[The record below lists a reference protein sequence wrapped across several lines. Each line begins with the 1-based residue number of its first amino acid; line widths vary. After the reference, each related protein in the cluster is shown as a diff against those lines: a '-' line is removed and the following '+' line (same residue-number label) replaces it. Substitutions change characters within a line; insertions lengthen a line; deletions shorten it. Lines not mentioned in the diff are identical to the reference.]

1 MSDAS
6 TLSGLAVSS
15 TGRDPN
21 VYQAARQVG
30 FRARATQSS
39 ETTGNQRALQRL
51 DQILNSGE
59 PLNPDAPRGFY
70 VNILA

>member
-6 TLSGLAVSS
+6 TLSGIAVSS
-15 TGRDPN
+15 TGRDPT

-30 FRARATQSS
+30 FRARVTQNA